1 MGDFYYFC
9 NLKLQRNSCPCH
21 KGTRNTK
28 HNTRSSKTLVILRDL
43 CPLVVNSFERVN
55 EFMSLENEISKRRTF
70 GIISHPDAGKTTLT
84 EKLLLFGGAIQ
95 KAGAVKSSKIKDHAR
110 SDWMEIEKQR
120 GISVATSVMGFNY
133 NGVKINLLDTPGH
146 QDFAEDTYRTLTA
159 VDSVIMV
166 IDCVKGVEIQTEK
179 LMEVCRMRN
188 TPVICFINKLDREG
202 RDPFDLLDEIEEKLN
217 INVRPLSWPISMGKT
232 FKGVY
237 SLYEKSLHLFTP
249 SKITVEEGIEISDIN
264 DHQLDE
270 YVGENNA
277 KQLRADVELIE
288 GVYPEF
294 NVQDYLNGKVAPVF
308 FGSAVNNFG
317 VKELLDTFI
326 RIAPTPIP
334 RETTARIIRPNE
346 DKFSGFVFKIHANM
360 DPKHRNRIAF
370 VRVCSGEFE
379 RGNNYYHVRQDKS
392 LRFSN
397 ATAFM
402 AQDRETVEEAWP
414 GDIVGIY
421 DTGNLKIGD
430 TLTEGEKV
438 MYTGIPSF
446 SPEIFKEVINLDAMK
461 TKQLEKGLLQ
471 LMEEGVAQL
480 FTYELGK
487 KKVVGV
493 VGALQFEVI
502 QFRLKNEYNA
512 TAQFAPQNIYKA
524 CWISSK
530 DPRKLAE
537 FIDSKQRHIA
547 RDKDDKLVFMAESRA
562 WLQMVQDNFPDIK
575 FHFTSEFKD

>member
-1 MGDFYYFC
+1 
-9 NLKLQRNSCPCH
+9 
-21 KGTRNTK
+21 
-28 HNTRSSKTLVILRDL
+28 
-43 CPLVVNSFERVN
+43 
-55 EFMSLENEISKRRTF
+55 
-70 GIISHPDAGKTTLT
+70 
-84 EKLLLFGGAIQ
+84 
-95 KAGAVKSSKIKDHAR
+95 
-110 SDWMEIEKQR
+110 MEIEKQR

-133 NGVKINLLDTPGH
+133 KDIKINLLDTPGH

-166 IDCVKGVEIQTEK
+166 IDCVKGVESQTEK
-179 LMEVCRMRN
+179 LMEVCRMRS

-202 RDPFDLLDEIEEKLN
+202 QDPFELLDEVEEKLD
-217 INVRPLSWPISMGKT
+217 IKVRPLSWPISMGKT

-237 SLYEKSLHLFTP
+237 NLYEKTLHLFTS
-249 SKITVEEGIEISDIN
+249 SKITISEGIEISDIN
-264 DHQLDE
+264 SEELDQ
-270 YVGENNA
+270 YVGENYA
-277 KQLRADVELIE
+277 RQLRADVELIE

-294 NVQDYLNGKVAPVF
+294 DVEEYLAGKVAPVF

-317 VKELLDTFI
+317 VQELLDTFI
-326 RIAPTPIP
+326 RIAPPPIP
-334 RETTARIIRPNE
+334 RETTIREIKPE
-346 DKFSGFVFKIHANM
+346 ESKFSGFIFKIHANM

-370 VRVCSGEFE
+370 LRVCSGKFE
-379 RGNNYYHVRQDKS
+379 RGTNYFHVRQEKGI
-392 LRFSN
+392 RFSN

-402 AQDRETVEEAWP
+402 AQDRETVDEAWP
-414 GDIVGIY
+414 GDIVGLY

-430 TLTEGEKV
+430 TLTDGEKLL
-438 MYTGIPSF
+438 YTGIPSF
-446 SPEIFKEVINLDAMK
+446 SPEIFKEVINKDAMK

-487 KKVVGV
+487 RKVVGV

-502 QFRLKNEYNA
+502 QFRLKNEYSA
-512 TAQFAPQNIYKA
+512 SVEFAHQNIYKA

-530 DPRKLAE
+530 DQKKLQE

-547 RDKDDKLVFMAESRA
+547 RDKDGKLVFMAESKA
-562 WLQMVQDNFPDIK
+562 WLQMVQDNFPEIN

>member
-1 MGDFYYFC
+1 MTGHLYRGCCKPFHFTTFAS
-9 NLKLQRNSCPCH
+9 LKSGRTTAIAARL
-21 KGTRNTK
+21 GLIVM
-28 HNTRSSKTLVILRDL
+28 TL
-43 CPLVVNSFERVN
+43 E
-55 EFMSLENEISKRRTF
+55 EEIEKRRTF

-133 NGVKINLLDTPGH
+133 RDVKINLLDTPGH

-179 LMEVCRMRN
+179 LMEVCRMRS

-202 RDPFDLLDEIEEKLN
+202 RDPFELLDEIEEKLK
-217 INVRPLSWPISMGKT
+217 IKVRPLSWPINMGKN

-237 SLYEKSLHLFTP
+237 SLYQKSLHLFTP
-249 SKITVEEGIEISDIN
+249 SKVTVEEGIEIKDIN
-264 DHQLDE
+264 DKQLED

-277 KQLRADVELIE
+277 KQLRADIELIE
-288 GVYPEF
+288 GVYPDFSVDE
-294 NVQDYLNGKVAPVF
+294 YLNGKVAPVF

-326 RIAPTPIP
+326 NIAPPPAP
-334 RETTARIIRPNE
+334 RETTERIVEPDE

-370 VRVCSGEFE
+370 VRVCSGKFE
-379 RGNNYYHVRQDKS
+379 RGNNYFHVRHEKS
-392 LRFSN
+392 VRFSN

-414 GDIVGIY
+414 GDIVGIF

-430 TLTEGEKV
+430 TLTEGEKLL
-438 MYTGIPSF
+438 YTGIPSF

-487 KKVVGV
+487 RKVVGV

-502 QFRLKNEYNA
+502 QFRLKNEYSA
-512 TAQFAPQNIYKA
+512 TVQFSPQNIYKA

-530 DPRKLAE
+530 DPKKLAE
-537 FIDSKQRHIA
+537 FLDSKQRHIA
-547 RDKDDKLVFMAESRA
+547 RDKDGKLVFMAESRA
-562 WLQMVQDNFPDIK
+562 WLQMVQDNFPEID

>member
-1 MGDFYYFC
+1 M
-9 NLKLQRNSCPCH
+9 
-21 KGTRNTK
+21 
-28 HNTRSSKTLVILRDL
+28 
-43 CPLVVNSFERVN
+43 E
-55 EFMSLENEISKRRTF
+55 LEKEISKRRTF

-133 NGVKINLLDTPGH
+133 NDVKINLLDTPGH

-166 IDCVKGVEIQTEK
+166 IDCVKGVETQTEK

-188 TPVICFINKLDREG
+188 TPVLCFINKLDREG
-202 RDPFDLLDEIEEKLN
+202 RDPFELLDEIEAKLS
-217 INVRPLSWPISMGKT
+217 IKVRPLSWPISMGKT
-232 FKGVY
+232 FRGVY
-237 SLYEKSLHLFTP
+237 DLYGKSIHLFTP
-249 SKITVEEGIEISDIN
+249 SKITVEEGIKISDISSPE
-264 DHQLDE
+264 LDKL
-270 YVGENNA
+270 VGESNA
-277 KQLRADVELIE
+277 RQLRADVELIE
-288 GVYPEF
+288 GVYPDFDVKE
-294 NVQDYLNGKVAPVF
+294 YLEGKVAPVF

-326 RIAPTPIP
+326 QLAPPP
-334 RETTARIIRPNE
+334 VARETTVRIVEPDE
-346 DKFSGFVFKIHANM
+346 TKFTGFVFKIHANM

-370 VRVCSGEFE
+370 LRICSGKFE
-379 RGNNYYHVRQDKS
+379 RGSNYYHVRHDKS

-402 AQDRETVEEAWP
+402 AQDRETVDEAWP

-430 TLTEGEKV
+430 TLTQGEKL

-446 SPEIFKEVINLDAMK
+446 SPEIFKEVVNRDAMK
-461 TKQLEKGLLQ
+461 TKQLEKGLIQ

-480 FTYELGK
+480 FTYQLGK
-487 KKVVGV
+487 RKVVGV

-512 TAQFAPQNIYKA
+512 TVEFVSQNIYKA

-530 DPRKLAE
+530 NDKKLAE

-547 RDKDDKLVFMAESRA
+547 LDKDGKLVFMAESRA
-562 WLQMVQDNFPDIK
+562 WLQMVQDNFPEIS

>member
-1 MGDFYYFC
+1 
-9 NLKLQRNSCPCH
+9 
-21 KGTRNTK
+21 
-28 HNTRSSKTLVILRDL
+28 LRL
-43 CPLVVNSFERVN
+43 FIKRQFE
-55 EFMSLENEISKRRTF
+55 EIMSLEQEISKRRTF

-95 KAGAVKSSKIKDHAR
+95 VAGAVKSNKIKDHAR

-133 NGVKINLLDTPGH
+133 KDIKINLLDTPGH

-166 IDCVKGVEIQTEK
+166 IDCVKGVEMQTEK

-202 RDPFDLLDEIEEKLN
+202 QDPFDLLDEIEEKLG
-217 INVRPLSWPISMGKT
+217 IKVRPLSWPISMGKT
-232 FKGVY
+232 FRGVY
-237 SLYEKSLHLFTP
+237 SLYNKNLHLFTP
-249 SKITVEEGIEISDIN
+249 SKTKVEDGIEIKDIN
-264 DHQLDE
+264 DPELE
-270 YVGENNA
+270 RYVGESNA
-277 KQLRADVELIE
+277 AKLREDVELIE
-288 GVYPEF
+288 GVYPDFDVKE
-294 NVQDYLNGKVAPVF
+294 YLNGNVAPVF

-326 RIAPTPIP
+326 QIAPPPLP
-334 RETTARIIRPNE
+334 RETTVRVVNPNE
-346 DKFSGFVFKIHANM
+346 KKFTGFIFKIHANM

-370 VRVCSGEFE
+370 LRICSGKFE
-379 RGNNYYHVRQDKS
+379 RGANYLHVRNDKS
-392 LRFSN
+392 IRFSN

-414 GDIVGIY
+414 GDIVGLY

-430 TLTEGEKV
+430 TLTDGEK
-438 MYTGIPSF
+438 MIYKGIPSF
-446 SPEIFKEVINLDAMK
+446 SPEIFKEVINMDAMK

-480 FTYELGK
+480 FTYTLGNR
-487 KKVVGV
+487 KVVGT

-502 QFRLKNEYNA
+502 QFRLKQEYNA
-512 TAQFAPQNIYKA
+512 SCQFQPVNVFKA
-524 CWISSK
+524 CWISAG
-530 DPRKLAE
+530 DPQQLRD
-537 FIDSKQRHIA
+537 FIASKQRYIA
-547 RDKDDKLVFMAESRA
+547 EDKDGKLVFMAESRA
-562 WLQMVQDNFPDIK
+562 WLQMVQENFPAIK

>member
-1 MGDFYYFC
+1 M
-9 NLKLQRNSCPCH
+9 
-21 KGTRNTK
+21 
-28 HNTRSSKTLVILRDL
+28 TL
-43 CPLVVNSFERVN
+43 EQ
-55 EFMSLENEISKRRTF
+55 EIAKRRTF

-133 NGVKINLLDTPGH
+133 KDIKINLLDTPGH

-166 IDCVKGVEIQTEK
+166 VDCVKGVEMQTEK

-188 TPVICFINKLDREG
+188 TPVLCFINKLDREG
-202 RDPFDLLDEIEEKLN
+202 QDPFDLLDEIEAKLR
-217 INVRPLSWPISMGKT
+217 IKVHPLSWPISMGKS

-237 SLYEKSLHLFTP
+237 SLYEKSLKIFSP
-249 SKITVEEGIEISDIN
+249 SKTTIEEGIEITDIN
-264 DHQLDE
+264 DPILDQ

-277 KQLRADVELIE
+277 KQLRTDVELLN
-288 GVYPEF
+288 GVYPDL
-294 NVQDYLNGKVAPVF
+294 NVQDYLDGKVAPVF

-326 RIAPTPIP
+326 RIAPPPIP
-334 RETTARIIRPNE
+334 RETTLRLVKPE
-346 DKFSGFVFKIHANM
+346 ETKFSGFIFKIHANM

-370 VRVCSGEFE
+370 LRVCSGKFE
-379 RGNNYYHVRQDKS
+379 RGSNYLHVRNEKS
-392 LRFSN
+392 IRFSN

-402 AQDRETVEEAWP
+402 AQDRETVDEAWP
-414 GDIVGIY
+414 GDIVGLF

-430 TLTEGEKV
+430 SLTEGEKGI
-438 MYTGIPSF
+438 YTGIPSF
-446 SPEIFKEVINLDAMK
+446 SPEIFKEVINKDAMK

-471 LMEEGVAQL
+471 LMEEGVAQM

-487 KKVVGV
+487 KKVIGT

-502 QFRLKNEYNA
+502 QFRLKHEYSA
-512 TAQFAPQNIYKA
+512 TVEFVPQNIYKA

-530 DPRKLAE
+530 HSGKLQE
-537 FIDSKQRHIA
+537 FINSKQRHIA
-547 RDKDDKLVFMAESRA
+547 LDKDGRVVFMAESKA
-562 WLQMVQDNFPDIK
+562 WLQMVQDNFPEIN

>member
-1 MGDFYYFC
+1 M
-9 NLKLQRNSCPCH
+9 
-21 KGTRNTK
+21 
-28 HNTRSSKTLVILRDL
+28 TL
-43 CPLVVNSFERVN
+43 EQ
-55 EFMSLENEISKRRTF
+55 EIEKRRTF

-133 NGVKINLLDTPGH
+133 KDIKINLLDTPGH

-166 IDCVKGVEIQTEK
+166 IDCVKGVEAQTEK

-188 TPVICFINKLDREG
+188 TPVLCFINKLDREG
-202 RDPFDLLDEIEEKLN
+202 RDPFDLLDEIEEKLS
-217 INVRPLSWPISMGKT
+217 IKVRPLSWPISMGKT

-264 DHQLDE
+264 SEEVDKL
-270 YVGENNA
+270 VGENYA

-288 GVYPEF
+288 GVYPDF
-294 NVQDYLNGKVAPVF
+294 NIEEYLSGHVAPVF

-326 RIAPTPIP
+326 RIAPPPIP
-334 RETTARIIRPNE
+334 RETSVRIVEPDE
-346 DKFSGFVFKIHANM
+346 KKFTGFIFKIHANM

-370 VRVCSGEFE
+370 IRICSGKFE
-379 RGNNYYHVRQDKS
+379 RGSNYYHVRQEKS

-430 TLTEGEKV
+430 TLTEGEK
-438 MYTGIPSF
+438 MIYTGIPSF
-446 SPEIFKEVINLDAMK
+446 SPEIFKEVVNKDALK
-461 TKQLEKGLLQ
+461 TKQLEKGLIQ

-480 FTYELGK
+480 FTYQLGK
-487 KKVVGV
+487 RKVVGV

-502 QFRLKNEYNA
+502 QFRLKHEYNA
-512 TAQFAPQNIYKA
+512 TVDFVSQSIYKA

-530 DPRKLAE
+530 DPQKLAE

-547 RDKDDKLVFMAESRA
+547 LDKDDKLVFMAESKA
-562 WLQMVQDNFPDIK
+562 WLQMVQENFPEIS

>member
-1 MGDFYYFC
+1 M
-9 NLKLQRNSCPCH
+9 
-21 KGTRNTK
+21 
-28 HNTRSSKTLVILRDL
+28 TL
-43 CPLVVNSFERVN
+43 EQ
-55 EFMSLENEISKRRTF
+55 EIAKRRTF

-133 NGVKINLLDTPGH
+133 KDIKINLLDTPGH

-166 IDCVKGVEIQTEK
+166 VDCVKGVEMQTEK

-188 TPVICFINKLDREG
+188 TPVLCFINKLDREG
-202 RDPFDLLDEIEEKLN
+202 QDPFDLLDEIEAKLR
-217 INVRPLSWPISMGKT
+217 IKVHPLSWPISMGKS

-237 SLYEKSLHLFTP
+237 SLYEKSLKIFSP
-249 SKITVEEGIEISDIN
+249 SKTTIEEGIEITDIN
-264 DHQLDE
+264 DPILDQ

-277 KQLRADVELIE
+277 KQLRTDVELLN
-288 GVYPEF
+288 GVYPELD
-294 NVQDYLNGKVAPVF
+294 VQDYLDGKVAPVF

-326 RIAPTPIP
+326 RIAPPPIP
-334 RETTARIIRPNE
+334 RETTLRIVKPAE
-346 DKFSGFVFKIHANM
+346 TKFSGFIFKIHANM

-370 VRVCSGEFE
+370 LRVCSGKFE
-379 RGNNYYHVRQDKS
+379 RGSNYLHVRNEKS
-392 LRFSN
+392 IRFSN

-402 AQDRETVEEAWP
+402 AQDRETVDEAWP
-414 GDIVGIY
+414 GDIVGLF

-430 TLTEGEKV
+430 SLTEGEKGI
-438 MYTGIPSF
+438 YTGIPSF
-446 SPEIFKEVINLDAMK
+446 SPEIFKEVINKDAMK

-471 LMEEGVAQL
+471 LMEEGVAQM

-487 KKVVGV
+487 KKVIGT

-502 QFRLKNEYNA
+502 QFRLKHEYSA
-512 TAQFAPQNIYKA
+512 TVEFVPQNIYKA

-530 DPRKLAE
+530 HSGKLQE
-537 FIDSKQRHIA
+537 FINSKQRHIA
-547 RDKDDKLVFMAESRA
+547 LDKDGRVVFMAESKA
-562 WLQMVQDNFPDIK
+562 WLQMVQDNFPEIN